1 MIKTIIIDDEKLAV
15 NYLKNL
21 LNEYCKN
28 IEILGTAR
36 SIKEGVELINRTKPD
51 LVFLDIEM
59 PFGTGFDLLSKLDKI
74 DFQVIFVTAYNKYAI
89 QAIKCNALDYILKP
103 IDIDEL
109 KKAVSKVDIKDKS
122 NDRINSLIESVIG
135 KDLPTKI
142 ALADDG
148 GYTMV
153 NIDSIIR
160 CESSG
165 YYTIFYIEKQ
175 DNITVSTTLK
185 KYEDILPKDKFIR
198 VHQSHV
204 VNLNKV
210 AKYYKTDGG
219 YLLMSD
225 GSTVSVS
232 RRKREELEKRL
243 LK

>member
-15 NYLKNL
+15 NYLRLL

-28 IEILGTAR
+28 IEILGSAC
-36 SIKEGVELINRTKPD
+36 SIKEGVELVNKTKPD

-74 DFQVIFVTAYNKYAI
+74 DFQVIFVTAYNQYAI

-109 KKAVSKVDIKDKS
+109 KKAVSKVDIKEKS
-122 NDRINSLIESVIG
+122 NDRIDSLLASVKSNNS
-135 KDLPTKI
+135 PTRI

-160 CESSG
+160 CEASG
-165 YYTIFYIEKQ
+165 YYTIFHIENTKI
-175 DNITVSTTLK
+175 ITVSRTLK
-185 KYEDILPKDKFIR
+185 QFEELLPKDKFIR
-198 VHQSHV
+198 VHQSHLINV
-204 VNLNKV
+204 NKV
-210 AKYYKTDGG
+210 EKYYKTDGG

-225 GSTVSVS
+225 ASSVSVS
-232 RRKREELEKRL
+232 RRKKEEINKKFLM
-243 LK
+243 